1 MALETVSNDYFFV
14 TFQFAV
20 EERKVEGFETPTFKV
35 SFIWESG
42 DIYIDRVP
50 YFRQLLKAYFS

>member
-35 SFIWESG
+35 SFIWESN
-42 DIYIDRVP
+42 DIYM
-50 YFRQLLKAYFS
+50 RQNESLKVLVKLIE

>member
-35 SFIWESG
+35 SFIWESS
-42 DIYIDRVP
+42 DV
-50 YFRQLLKAYFS
+50 